1 MTEPQRSRSGDQQ
14 KNHVVHPSRTNAYWN
29 ARTNTVDNEFAPYFF
44 RHARRMHRA
53 LTLICDLDF
62 PDQLCLPEGRPVLF
76 AANHRSFLDIAVS
89 SALFSHFQLTCRFQV
104 QARMFDLPVIG
115 RWLHNLGC
123 IPTNTETKEQSEA
136 TSVAAL
142 LAGHTVAVMPEGRLV
157 PPADRV
163 GGVGAGRP
171 GVSRIAQRAG
181 ALTIPV
187 ACSGSGRVWPPGRP
201 LPKTG
206 LFGRETVRVRFGAPM
221 DLTGDDHQANVDA
234 VMDAIRVM
242 LDGR

>member
-1 MTEPQRSRSGDQQ
+1 MTESHRSHSAAQQ
-14 KNHVVHPSRTNAYWN
+14 TNPPIHPTRTNAYWN

-53 LTLICDLDF
+53 LTMICDLDF
-62 PDQLCLPEGRPVLF
+62 PDRLCLPEGRPVLF
-76 AANHRSFLDIAVS
+76 AANHRSYLDVAVS
-89 SALFSHFQLTCRFQV
+89 SAVFSHFQLTCRFQV
-104 QARMFDLPVIG
+104 QARMFDVPVIG

-157 PPADRV
+157 PPAERV
-163 GGVGAGRP
+163 GGVGVGRP
-171 GVSRIAQRAG
+171 GLSRIAQRAG

-187 ACSGSGRVWPPGRP
+187 ACSGSDRVWPRGRP

-206 LFGRETVRVRFGAPM
+206 LFGHETVRVRFGAPM
-221 DLTGDDHQANVDA
+221 DLTGDDHQENVDA
-234 VMDAIRVM
+234 VMESIRVM